1 MFSSNLLVDM
11 TIHSSLDMRVFAEI
25 SKEALPKRRIWVN
38 IELSV
43 FVKELSIFLIVL
55 KWLHLWLLNKR
66 QLKKNLYLFQ
76 YQSHTNNMDS
86 EYTFFYEQSI
96 FDPCSEY
103 CLSFSKK
110 PPQKIVYQLFSRWS
124 INFYCLNIQTF

>member
-1 MFSSNLLVDM
+1 MSQYRIISICQR
-11 TIHSSLDMRVFAEI
+11 TINIFNCAQVVTSLITKQETI
-25 SKEALPKRRIWVN
+25 
-38 IELSV
+38 
-43 FVKELSIFLIVL
+43 
-55 KWLHLWLLNKR
+55 
-66 QLKKNLYLFQ
+66 KKNLYLFQ